1 MTKEQKYALLEDR
14 LNKLVNHIG
23 KENHGVC
30 RRIRREMR
38 NLKPTERTE
47 E

>member
-1 MTKEQKYALLEDR
+1 MTKEQKYALLEAR
-14 LNKLVNHIG
+14 LNKLTNRIDRD
-23 KENHGVC
+23 NHGVC

-38 NLKPTERTE
+38 NLKPEVKTE